1 MIRKVLFY
9 PRDPEF
15 MRVAVITGANRGIGN
30 HWVVRL
36 LEKGW
41 KVYAGYKENL
51 DGLEVIENDN
61 LVTLQLDV
69 TSTESIEKFVG
80 SVEGNVDLL
89 INNAGVPDGRWRT
102 LTEIDDD
109 WALEVLNINS
119 LGPVRMV
126 KSLYHKMANAELTK
140 IVMISSL
147 MGSIDD
153 CHMGKSY
160 AYRASKTALNM
171 FTVAMKKE
179 CIEDNISFII
189 FHPGWVKT
197 RMGGDRAP
205 VEIKDSVDGMM
216 RILENHTIEDSGI
229 FVQYD
234 GKKVNW

>member
-1 MIRKVLFY
+1 
-9 PRDPEF
+9 

-30 HWVVRL
+30 HWTNRL
-36 LEKGW
+36 LENGW
-41 KVYAGYKENL
+41 IVYAGYRE
-51 DGLEVIENDN
+51 DMGGLGVIEHDN
-61 LVTLQLDV
+61 LIALQLDV
-69 TSTESIEKFVG
+69 TNTDSIEKFV
-80 SVEGNVDLL
+80 ENINGNVNLL
-89 INNAGVPDGRWRT
+89 INNAGVPDGRWRN
-102 LTEIDDD
+102 LTEIDDE
-109 WALEVLNINS
+109 WALDVLNINS

-126 KSLYHKMANAELTK
+126 KALYPKMLDDGLTK

-179 CIEDNISFII
+179 CIEDNISFLI

-205 VEIKDSVDGMM
+205 VDIEESVEGMM
-216 RILENHTIEDSGI
+216 KILENHTIEDSGVFI
-229 FVQYD
+229 QYD
-234 GKKVNW
+234 GQKIKW

>member
-1 MIRKVLFY
+1 
-9 PRDPEF
+9 

-30 HWVVRL
+30 HWTNRL
-36 LEKGW
+36 LENGW
-41 KVYAGYKENL
+41 MVYAGYRE
-51 DGLEVIENDN
+51 DMGGLGVIEHDN
-61 LVTLQLDV
+61 LIALQLDV
-69 TSTESIEKFVG
+69 TNTDSIEKFV
-80 SVEGNVDLL
+80 ENINGNVNLL
-89 INNAGVPDGRWRT
+89 INNAGVPDGRWRS
-102 LTEIDDD
+102 LTEIDDE
-109 WALEVLNINS
+109 WALDVLNINS

-126 KSLYHKMANAELTK
+126 KALYPKMLDDSLTK

-179 CIEDNISFII
+179 CIEDNISFLI

-205 VEIKDSVDGMM
+205 VEIEESVEGMM
-216 RILENHTIEDSGI
+216 KILENHTIEDSGVFI
-229 FVQYD
+229 QYD
-234 GKKVNW
+234 GQKIKW

>member
-1 MIRKVLFY
+1 
-9 PRDPEF
+9 

-30 HWVVRL
+30 QWVVQL
-36 LEKGW
+36 LDEGW
-41 KVYAGYKENL
+41 KVYAGYRENL
-51 DGLEVIENDN
+51 DGLQVIENNN
-61 LVTLQLDV
+61 LISLRLDV
-69 TSTESIEKFVG
+69 RNNESVEKFVENISG
-80 SVEGNVDLL
+80 GVDLL
-89 INNAGVPDGRWRT
+89 INNAGVPDGRWRN
-102 LTEIDDD
+102 LTEIDDE
-109 WALEVLNINS
+109 WALDVFNINS

-126 KSLYHKMANAELTK
+126 KALYPKMGGSNLATV
-140 IVMISSL
+140 IMTSSL

-205 VEIKDSVDGMM
+205 VEIKESVDGMM
-216 RILENHTIEDSGI
+216 KVLNKHTIEDSGVFI
-229 FVQYD
+229 QYD
-234 GKKVNW
+234 GQKIKW